1 MSSCSDS
8 RTPDAPRL
16 GLYSGLV
23 LAGIGMGMVVGQGV
37 AVASPADSTSASTS
51 ANADSSAST
60 DTSDSSDTASST
72 PERTSDD
79 EDTRASAKP
88 SGKHAAE
95 DDDQDA
101 DAEAVEA
108 DEATEVAEAE
118 ADDAKA
124 PQSRKPR
131 AKADADPDSVTDTDP
146 GSDTGSPAAD
156 VDTEKVSVAAAVST
170 AAASTPAAA
179 KPDPQPTVRD
189 LVSARPVTAEAI
201 VTDILTWAGVRPLS
215 GDVPTPATPVSTL
228 LQGLWLAVRQ
238 HQYTWN
244 NQRPVAS
251 VEIAGA
257 DPNGVITGNLNA
269 VDYDDTTLTYVV
281 TSAAAYGRVR
291 VDADGGFT
299 YTPGAAAAG
308 RADTFTIRVDDT
320 VGNPFRVH
328 GLAGLL
334 GITGPTEVTIT
345 IPAASDGAHA
355 APTVVVT
362 TGSGSSGGK
371 VLDGHITDEIVV
383 NADDAAAVL
392 NALASALG
400 ASEGFADRAVV
411 TTTTAG
417 SGATAEHFYRFSE
430 TVGGIP
436 VLGSEVIL
444 VTNADGEVTSVFN
457 YYRGLGEDFDITPDA
472 AIDEDTEIRL
482 VAGQAYLGSADQ
494 QAVENFIAASKFTNT
509 LVIYTVAEDDD
520 APALAWRVVVH
531 IPDTGEL
538 APSGKTFLIYADGER
553 AGEVIVAVSNAQAA
567 AVTATARDW
576 LGNNRSITVES
587 RRIWFFTTTEMADS
601 NRMIATYKTKYGF
614 FGIGAPTLPGT
625 IVKRSF
631 FGWDRAAVSA
641 HANTALAYDY
651 FLNVLG
657 RQSYDNAGAPVII
670 SIKYRPDTSPLG
682 YANAFWDPT
691 INQMAFGDK
700 GYFQAAL
707 DIVAHEYAHAVIN
720 HIVGKGEV
728 ALDSGEPGALN
739 EAYADIFGLLIE
751 NKTGRER
758 WLIAEDSDN
767 GVIRNLA
774 DPKSIMTPYG
784 PHRDRYSTRYT
795 GMADDGGEHVNS
807 TIFSHAAYLMM
818 TDPAT
823 ADVSDDT
830 WARVF
835 YHSLERL
842 TSTSMFVD
850 GRAAVLDAAL
860 AQGLTFAQ
868 RQAIA
873 NAFDTVEI
881 KGTAPSQV
889 IAV

>member
-8 RTPDAPRL
+8 RTPDGPRL

-37 AVASPADSTSASTS
+37 AVASPNDSTSASTS
-51 ANADSSAST
+51 ANADSSASA
-60 DTSDSSDTASST
+60 DTSDTASST
-72 PERTSDD
+72 TERS
-79 EDTRASAKP
+79 SAKP
-88 SGKHAAE
+88 ADEDDAE

-101 DAEAVEA
+101 VDEAVEA
-108 DEATEVAEAE
+108 DAVETDEATEVAEAE
-118 ADDAKA
+118 LAEAESDGDEAR
-124 PQSRKPR
+124 QSRKPR
-131 AKADADPDSVTDTDP
+131 SKADDDEATARTDSA
-146 GSDTGSPAAD
+146 DTGADTSSPAVD
-156 VDTEKVSVAAAVST
+156 VDTEKVSFAAAVSAPAT
-170 AAASTPAAA
+170 STPAAA
-179 KPDPQPTVRD
+179 TPDPQPTVRD

-215 GDVPTPATPVSTL
+215 GDAPTPATPVSTL
-228 LQGLWLAVRQ
+228 LQGLWIAVRQ

-281 TSAAAYGRVR
+281 SSAPAYGRVR
-291 VDADGGFT
+291 VDAEGRFT

-308 RADTFTIRVDDT
+308 RADTFTIRIDDT
-320 VGNPFRVH
+320 VGNPFHVH

-355 APTVVVT
+355 APTVVVS

-371 VLDGHITDEIVV
+371 VIDGHITDEIVV
-383 NADDAAAVL
+383 NAEDAAAVL

-457 YYRGLGEDFDITPDA
+457 YHRGLGQDFDITPDA
-472 AIDEDTEIRL
+472 SIDEDTEIRL

-494 QAVENFIAASKFTNT
+494 QAIENFIAASTFTNS
-509 LVIYTVAEDDD
+509 LVIYTVAEDD

-531 IPDTGEL
+531 VPDTGEL

-553 AGEVIVAVSNAQAA
+553 AGEVIIAVSNAQAA

-576 LGNNRSITVES
+576 LGNNRSITVET
-587 RRIWFFTTTEMADS
+587 RRVWFFTTTEMADS

-625 IVKRSF
+625 IVKRSL
-631 FGWDRAAVSA
+631 FGWDKAAVSA

-657 RQSYDNAGAPVII
+657 RQSYDNAGAPIII

-720 HIVGKGEV
+720 YIVGKGEV

-751 NKTGRER
+751 NKTGHER

-767 GVIRNLA
+767 GVIRDLSN
-774 DPKSIMTPYG
+774 PKSIMTPYG
-784 PHRDRYSTRYT
+784 PHRDRYSERYM
-795 GMADDGGEHVNS
+795 GQADDGGEHVNS
-807 TIFSHAAYLMM
+807 TIFGHAAYLMM